1 MFHQYGDA
9 KGSVESGERDRQG
22 CGRGLMQNIVNEPT
36 LITLKLEKKYFL
48 ARALVHL
55 NKFPDNVST
64 KTHSR
69 DTGVFFLL
77 VV

>member
-36 LITLKLEKKYFL
+36 LITLKLEK
-48 ARALVHL
+48 
-55 NKFPDNVST
+55 NIS
-64 KTHSR
+64 
-69 DTGVFFLL
+69 
-77 VV
+77 